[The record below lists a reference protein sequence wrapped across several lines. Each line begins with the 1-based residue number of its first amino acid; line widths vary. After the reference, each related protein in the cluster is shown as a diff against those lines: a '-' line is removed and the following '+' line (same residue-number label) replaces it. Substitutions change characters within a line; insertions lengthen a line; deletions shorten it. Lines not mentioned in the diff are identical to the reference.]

1 MELYLYSV
9 VRPFSVV
16 SNDAQTAA
24 LSQVDVNETELRVN
38 ETELRVV
45 NILDNGVMQ
54 K

>member
-24 LSQVDVNETELRVN
+24 LSQVDVNETELRV
-38 ETELRVV
+38 V